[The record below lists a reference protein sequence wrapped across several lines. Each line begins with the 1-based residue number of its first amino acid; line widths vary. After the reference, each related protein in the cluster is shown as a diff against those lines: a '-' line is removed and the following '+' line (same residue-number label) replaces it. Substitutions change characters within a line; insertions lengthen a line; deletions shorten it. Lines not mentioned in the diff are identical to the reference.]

1 MISILGHES
10 VYLKT
15 IIISYYNIENLR
27 IINYY
32 VENVPR
38 VTLFDKQSI
47 IYSLLII
54 DKSTTT
60 KSDLLLAD
68 NQT

>member
-27 IINYY
+27 ITNYY
-32 VENVPR
+32 IENVPR
-38 VTLFDKQSI
+38 VTQFDKQSI
-47 IYSLLII
+47 IDSLCII
-54 DKSTTT
+54 DKSTAA
-60 KSDLLLAD
+60 KPNL
-68 NQT
+68 

>member
-15 IIISYYNIENLR
+15 IIISYYYIENIR

-38 VTLFDKQSI
+38 VTQFDKQFI
-47 IYSLLII
+47 IYSLWSI
-54 DKSTTT
+54 DYG
-60 KSDLLLAD
+60 
-68 NQT
+68 

>member
-15 IIISYYNIENLR
+15 IIISYYYIENIR

-38 VTLFDKQSI
+38 VTQFDKQSI
-47 IYSLLII
+47 IYSLWSI
-54 DKSTTT
+54 DYG
-60 KSDLLLAD
+60 
-68 NQT
+68 